1 MFAIVVAASGLLL
14 HRMKQR
20 SEQPSDTFDPD
31 AVHDATIVSEMVRVG
46 SMKSISSSQNL
57 SSLLNTSSSSS
68 SLTSSSDTMSDDT
81 ILEEEEEEP
90 EVRCRFCF
98 QDELCGDLIA
108 PCACT
113 GSQEYV
119 HLKCLRMWQKVSLR
133 SNGCAEKNCRV
144 CKHKYIL
151 PYIPLKR
158 RVSFYFSLKA
168 KDRLNEYT
176 KAWCDVVATAVMQA
190 RLQSVISPL
199 HIVRRSNS
207 LAELAVLMAMSELR
221 IFAKR
226 AETNAPISAVPSAPS
241 SSPKIFGGEK
251 IKKGVKLLGWG
262 YTTLNLFVKFHHAV
276 NR

>member
-1 MFAIVVAASGLLL
+1 
-14 HRMKQR
+14 
-20 SEQPSDTFDPD
+20 
-31 AVHDATIVSEMVRVG
+31 
-46 SMKSISSSQNL
+46 MKSISSSQNL

-81 ILEEEEEEP
+81 IIEEEEEP

>member
-20 SEQPSDTFDPD
+20 SEQASDTFDPD

-68 SLTSSSDTMSDDT
+68 SLMSSSDMSDDT
-81 ILEEEEEEP
+81 TEEEEP

-226 AETNAPISAVPSAPS
+226 AETNAPISAMPSAPYS
-241 SSPKIFGGEK
+241 ALKIFGEK